1 MDKFTKIC
9 NDIKNVKIQGAENIA
24 KAALIAYSFKPTKSS
39 IKKLVSLRP
48 TEPMLVNALNYAKKN
63 GVKKT
68 LELIKNN
75 EVKITK
81 FGLRLIKNNSTIFTH
96 CHSST
101 VINILKYAKK
111 KGKKFQVYNTET
123 RPLYQG
129 RKTAIELAK
138 AKIKVTTILDDAAH
152 DAIKKSNLMLIGADA
167 ILKDVIINKIGSGL
181 FTELAYYHNVPV
193 YIASNSWKFS
203 NKPVK
208 IEERNFKEVWK
219 NAPKNIKIR
228 DPSFE
233 IVKNKYIKAIVS
245 ELGIL
250 KSSIFIKRVKIK

>member
-1 MDKFTKIC
+1 MNKFTKIC
-9 NDIKNVKIQGAENIA
+9 NDIKNIKIQGAENIA
-24 KAALIAYSFKPTKSS
+24 KSALIAYSLKRSRSS
-39 IKKLVSLRP
+39 IKKLISLRP
-48 TEPMLVNALNYAKKN
+48 TEPMLVNALNYARKN

-75 EVKITK
+75 EAKINK
-81 FGLRLIKNNSTIFTH
+81 IGLKLIKNNYIIFTH

-101 VINILKYAKK
+101 VVNILRYAKK

-129 RKTAIELAK
+129 RRTAIELAK

-167 ILKDVIINKIGSGL
+167 ILKDAIINKIGSGL
-181 FTELAYYHNVPV
+181 FAELAYYHNVPV
-193 YIASNSWKFS
+193 YVASNSWKFS

-219 NAPKNIKIR
+219 NAPRNVKIR

-233 IVKNKYIKAIVS
+233 IVKNKYIKAIIS

-250 KSSIFIKRVKIK
+250 KPNLFIKKVKVK

>member
-9 NDIKNVKIQGAENIA
+9 NDIKNIKIQGAEDIA
-24 KAALIAYSFKPTKSS
+24 KAALIAYSVKPNKLS
-39 IKKLVSLRP
+39 IRKLISLRP

-75 EVKITK
+75 EAKITK
-81 FGLRLIKNNSTIFTH
+81 LGLKLIKNNYIVFTH

-101 VINILKYAKK
+101 VVNILKHAKK

-138 AKIKVTTILDDAAH
+138 VKIKVTTILDDAAH

-167 ILKDVIINKIGSGL
+167 ILKDAIINKIGSGL
-181 FTELAYYHNVPV
+181 FAELAYYHNVPV
-193 YIASNSWKFS
+193 YVASNSWKFS

-219 NAPKNIKIR
+219 NAPRNIKIR

-233 IVKNKYIKAIVS
+233 IVKNKYIKAIIS

-250 KSSIFIKRVKIK
+250 KPNIFIKKVKVK